1 MKCPSCGAE
10 VAENVVICHGC
21 GARIEPEA
29 GSEPAA
35 GAGAEVASQA
45 PAAAEAPASG
55 QGAAAAAGGGEC
67 PPPWRYSIKD
77 MRIVWINM
85 CLLTL
90 VFVVVGIWLSSL
102 RPWPNWLG
110 WLTPSIFWG
119 VMLGIPGVLWLYQLC
134 KLIYRTTIRYDLEEF
149 RLLHKEGIFVSK
161 TNVIELIRIDDMGAS
176 QNLLERFLCGGIGK
190 VRVHSEDPT
199 DPLLLLRGLE
209 NHESVFRQIDKKRAE
224 ARKKRAFVRA

>member
-35 GAGAEVASQA
+35 GAGAEVASRA
-45 PAAAEAPASG
+45 PGAEEAPAG
-55 QGAAAAAGGGEC
+55 DEGAAAAKGEC

-85 CLLTL
+85 FVLTL
-90 VFVVVGIWLSSL
+90 VFVVMGIWLSSL
-102 RPWPNWLG
+102 RPWPSWLG
-110 WLTPSIFWG
+110 WVTPSIFWG
-119 VMLGIPGVLWLYQLC
+119 VMLGLPGVLWLYQLC
-134 KLIYRTTIRYDLEEF
+134 KLIYRTTIRYDLDES
-149 RLLHKEGIFVSK
+149 RLLHKEGIFVFR
-161 TNVIELIRIDDMGAS
+161 TNVIELIRIGDMAAT
-176 QNLLERFLCGGIGK
+176 QNLLERFICGGIGK

-199 DPLLLLRGLE
+199 DPILLLRGLE

-224 ARKKRAFVRA
+224 ARKKKAFVKA